1 MGEYFITVNPAKRQY
16 LSHHRLPFNSRFNGL
31 LSATQGLAMGL
42 LVSDIA
48 PQHRAHPLIGSWAG
62 DAVIVTG
69 DDYGRPDV
77 AGIKTTT
84 AEDSKRNLYWMA
96 NDEFEDITFKAI
108 AMLCEFDAAMAD
120 RLALLVNRHQH
131 EIDAQTLSVLTE
143 LAVTT
148 NCEELR
154 LSLQRALVKGY
165 EDQSV
170 QWNDETIAAPEFV
183 VVNLRRGQFIDP
195 ALIKLRARNFR
206 ILEGATRL
214 LQGASA
220 FAVGLLIADTV
231 NRKSGQEGFFQ
242 EWLGDPVMMAYRD
255 SAPNPPGITTT
266 SGANPQRNLYHMA
279 QEEFEDYTGHAIVNL
294 MRHDRWVVE
303 QPRITAPTI

>member
-31 LSATQGLAMGL
+31 LSATQGLTLGL

-48 PQHRAHPLIGSWAG
+48 PQHREHPLIGYWAG
-62 DAVIVTG
+62 DTVIVTG
-69 DDYGRPDV
+69 DDHGRPDV
-77 AGIKTTT
+77 AGLKTTT
-84 AEDSKRNLYWMA
+84 ADDSKRNLYWMA

-108 AMLCEFDAAMAD
+108 GMLCAFDPVMAD

-131 EIDAQTLSVLTE
+131 EVDAQTLSVLTE

-148 NCEELR
+148 DCEHLR
-154 LSLQRALVKGY
+154 LALQRALVRGY
-165 EDQSV
+165 EDQRA
-170 QWNDETIAAPEFV
+170 QWNDETISEPEFV
-183 VVNLRRGQFIDP
+183 VVNLKRRQYIDP
-195 ALIKLRARNFR
+195 ASIKLRARNFR

-231 NRKSGQEGFFQ
+231 SRQKGHEGFFQ
-242 EWLGDPVMMAYRD
+242 EWLGDPVMVAYRD
-255 SAPNPPGITTT
+255 SAPNPSGITTT
-266 SGANPQRNLYHMA
+266 SGASPNRNLYQMA
-279 QEEFEDYTGHAIVNL
+279 QEEFEDFTGRAIVTL
-294 MRHDRWVVE
+294 MRHDRWVAD